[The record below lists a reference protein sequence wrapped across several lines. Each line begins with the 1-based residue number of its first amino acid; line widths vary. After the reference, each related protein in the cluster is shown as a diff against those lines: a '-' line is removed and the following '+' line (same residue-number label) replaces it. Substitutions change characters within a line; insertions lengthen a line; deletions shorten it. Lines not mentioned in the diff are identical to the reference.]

1 MYCSV
6 PTFIVAERYEREK
19 QELEKHIL
27 ELKAKLTHNTAMS
40 EVEELKRRIEHK
52 DKEKA
57 QLVLQIEVSFLCE
70 SFPICLR
77 YVINQIRV
85 ELLTVMLY
93 WVYSMNK
100 FERWSE
106 LAEVFL
112 SCLFNKPKNL
122 LLHMNSW
129 FVLFAFF
136 LCSNKRWSDFYLLLV
151 WIVVHGITSIILIS
165 IKLKYRV
172 LWDSEVH

>member
-40 EVEELKRRIEHK
+40 EVEELKRCIEHK

-85 ELLTVMLY
+85 
-93 WVYSMNK
+93 
-100 FERWSE
+100 
-106 LAEVFL
+106 
-112 SCLFNKPKNL
+112 
-122 LLHMNSW
+122 
-129 FVLFAFF
+129 
-136 LCSNKRWSDFYLLLV
+136 
-151 WIVVHGITSIILIS
+151 
-165 IKLKYRV
+165 
-172 LWDSEVH
+172 